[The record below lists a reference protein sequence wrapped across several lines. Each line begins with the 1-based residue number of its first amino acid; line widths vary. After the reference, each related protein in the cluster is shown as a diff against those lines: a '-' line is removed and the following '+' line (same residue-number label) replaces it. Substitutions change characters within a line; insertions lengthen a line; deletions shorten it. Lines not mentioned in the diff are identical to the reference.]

1 MASLTGGLCGAS
13 SHASLVL
20 SFVRT
25 RALRVIAGMLESTEH
40 GKDGTSNWYQNIVL
54 AGGTTMLP
62 GLQQRLVFELGRTAP
77 GGCIPEL
84 IAPPERAHAAWLG
97 ASILGSLSVAS
108 QMWISREEYD
118 ENGPLIVHR
127 KTF

>member
-1 MASLTGGLCGAS
+1 
-13 SHASLVL
+13 
-20 SFVRT
+20 
-25 RALRVIAGMLESTEH
+25 
-40 GKDGTSNWYQNIVL
+40 
-54 AGGTTMLP
+54 MLP

-77 GGCIPEL
+77 GGSIPEL

-108 QMWISREEYD
+108 QMWITREEYD